1 MVFPLLYTLQTSPG
15 SVAAH
20 KGFKQRWGGENEEF
34 LEVSHP
40 TGSPASICREEG
52 WKNTTGSSTSW
63 GPQHVPRSWS
73 FITQKSITRRWFNR
87 APVVYWIYLFSGIN
101 KPIRIRPRLF
111 KPPPTSKHPD
121 PERHTMWDCC
131 SPPARPFRTF
141 QNKAWVSSN
150 CALQQPGSRGNCWN
164 GRCRP
169 PAAGTDA
176 STSTHSLGTET
187 EIPRTGSSVWGERIL
202 LDQTVEVM
210 LMMWL

>member
-1 MVFPLLYTLQTSPG
+1 MVFSLLYPLQTSPG
-15 SVAAH
+15 SAAAL
-20 KGFKQRWGGENEEF
+20 KGFKQRWRCENEEF
-34 LEVSHP
+34 LEVSRL
-40 TGSPASICREEG
+40 TRSPASICRG
-52 WKNTTGSSTSW
+52 WKNTPGSSTSR
-63 GPQHVPRSWS
+63 GPQHVPRSCI
-73 FITQKSITRRWFNR
+73 FITQKSITRRCFNR

-101 KPIRIRPRLF
+101 KPVRIRPSLF

-150 CALQQPGSRGNCWN
+150 CALQQPGSRGNC
-164 GRCRP
+164 RP
-169 PAAGTDA
+169 PAVGTDA
-176 STSTHSLGTET
+176 STSTRGLGTET
-187 EIPRTGSSVWGERIL
+187 EIPRTGSSAWGERIL

>member
-1 MVFPLLYTLQTSPG
+1 MPLLKASSSSGAVRMRNSWKYPISWEHLLPSAERKAEKTLQAQPRHVDLNLFLLPES
-15 SVAAH
+15 SL
-20 KGFKQRWGGENEEF
+20 QRW
-34 LEVSHP
+34 
-40 TGSPASICREEG
+40 C
-52 WKNTTGSSTSW
+52 
-63 GPQHVPRSWS
+63 
-73 FITQKSITRRWFNR
+73 FNR
-87 APVVYWIYLFSGIN
+87 APVVYWIYLVSGIN
-101 KPIRIRPRLF
+101 KPVRIRPSLF
-111 KPPPTSKHPD
+111 KPPPTSQHPD

-176 STSTHSLGTET
+176 STSTRSLETET

-210 LMMWL
+210 LMMCWRWALTLTWRGV